1 MVVGPLQRVFV
12 PAASGSAAITEQQ
25 QKLLTI
31 VAATYNVLSAKYSG

>member
-1 MVVGPLQRVFV
+1 MVVGPLQRAFIPATNAA
-12 PAASGSAAITEQQ
+12 PAAQQ